1 MVLNRLPYRNVVF
14 YNIVVALSAI
24 LLSAWF
30 DHDVGVVINFYVTLA
45 LYFGEG
51 LLLASPLWLLPGR
64 WRIIVPVAVWLSAL
78 FLWVNV
84 LYCRYW
90 GDLLPWSLIIEPAS
104 YNVFVFDAIPGLL
117 KWSDIIYVVLPLFI
131 TWLYRRWRI
140 SGAPMPSWQKR
151 VMFVAIAV
159 VAYCLGICA
168 SVTASYRYYLHSG
181 NPTSL
186 GKVLKEKVSTLSN
199 GRLFEWQGRGLLLYT
214 YIQLARDKGAI
225 DNLSDNQRNQIEN
238 YLGEIDNY
246 LTADSAFI
254 HNRNKNLILIVI
266 ESLNS
271 WAIGEKIN
279 HHSLTPVLDSLLRA
293 EGTVAC
299 LDVVPQRRHGGSSD
313 GHFMYNTGLLPISY
327 GSAAMLF
334 ADNDYSGQTLTRHF
348 ASSVD
353 FIVENGSVWNH
364 RATTKAYGYD
374 RLVEQINVDATP
386 IDSTLF
392 AVAADTI
399 QNLARP
405 FMAEIISLGMHFPF
419 VDKNLASP
427 GWLEN
432 AAVSDTHLHNYYK
445 AVYGFDAA
453 LGEFLVKIKSEDLYG
468 NSVIVLVSDHD
479 LDVGSRKSDGR
490 IAFIALNTGLTR
502 HIARTVGQI
511 DVYPAI
517 VEIMGFDGWHGLGLS
532 LLDGRNSSA
541 VLYDGTLIGTS
552 GSEIDSLKHRAWPV
566 SDLIVRSDY
575 FRKK

>member
-1 MVLNRLPYRNVVF
+1 
-14 YNIVVALSAI
+14 
-24 LLSAWF
+24 
-30 DHDVGVVINFYVTLA
+30 
-45 LYFGEG
+45 
-51 LLLASPLWLLPGR
+51 
-64 WRIIVPVAVWLSAL
+64 
-78 FLWVNV
+78 
-84 LYCRYW
+84 
-90 GDLLPWSLIIEPAS
+90 
-104 YNVFVFDAIPGLL
+104 
-117 KWSDIIYVVLPLFI
+117 
-131 TWLYRRWRI
+131 
-140 SGAPMPSWQKR
+140 
-151 VMFVAIAV
+151 
-159 VAYCLGICA
+159 
-168 SVTASYRYYLHSG
+168 
-181 NPTSL
+181 
-186 GKVLKEKVSTLSN
+186 
-199 GRLFEWQGRGLLLYT
+199 
-214 YIQLARDKGAI
+214 
-225 DNLSDNQRNQIEN
+225 
-238 YLGEIDNY
+238 
-246 LTADSAFI
+246 
-254 HNRNKNLILIVI
+254 
-266 ESLNS
+266 
-271 WAIGEKIN
+271 
-279 HHSLTPVLDSLLRA
+279 
-293 EGTVAC
+293 
-299 LDVVPQRRHGGSSD
+299 
-313 GHFMYNTGLLPISY
+313 MYNTGLLPISY

-427 GWLEN
+427 GWLGN

-479 LDVGSRKSDGR
+479 LAVGSRKSDGR

-532 LLDGRNSSA
+532 LLDERNSSA

-552 GSEIDSLKHRAWPV
+552 GSVIDSLKHRAWPV